1 MSVISCHMTVI
12 SFPVFYIMVISLEHA
27 CPSCPIL
34 YMKLYTQYIHGIS
47 IVYSYS
53 YFFWTLQ
60 GPTGRLVPQDRRWA
74 CCSSAAH
81 HGICRS
87 GLQHNFPDTQLGRP
101 AWSTLANVYLH
112 GPGSGVGSCKRAAF
126 LTGDTD
132 KTVCLTGSRHHED
145 WDQCNNE

>member
-1 MSVISCHMTVI
+1 MSYDWYILVICLSCLFFFSYHGHIFGICLSYLIHEVI
-12 SFPVFYIMVISLEHA
+12 YSVCTWYIYS
-27 CPSCPIL
+27 IL
-34 YMKLYTQYIHGIS
+34 LLLL
-47 IVYSYS
+47 
-53 YFFWTLQ
+53 FLTLQ

-74 CCSSAAH
+74 RCSSAAH

-145 WDQCNNE
+145 SDQCNN